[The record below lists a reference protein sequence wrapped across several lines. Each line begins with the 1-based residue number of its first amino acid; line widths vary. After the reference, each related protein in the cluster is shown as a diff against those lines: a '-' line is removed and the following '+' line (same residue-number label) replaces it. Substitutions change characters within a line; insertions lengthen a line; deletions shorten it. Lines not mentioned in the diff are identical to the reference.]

1 MKYTEPYLTYEQQA
15 QRLLDAGL
23 LAKKADLVQ
32 RLKDVGY
39 YRLSAYMAPYREYNE
54 EGVMTERFSPGATL
68 EKAWN
73 LYLFGRQLRLL
84 FMDAI
89 ERIEVF
95 LRVKIAHIHT
105 RENGPFGYAN
115 ASYFPLWKGYMQRL
129 EEVNQKSWH

>member
-1 MKYTEPYLTYEQQA
+1 M
-15 QRLLDAGL
+15 
-23 LAKKADLVQ
+23 AKKADLVQ

-54 EGVMTERFSPGATL
+54 EGVMTERFSPGTTL

-73 LYLFGRQLRLL
+73 LYLFDRQLRLL

-105 RENGPFGYAN
+105 RENGVRVRERLLFSSMERLYAEIGR
-115 ASYFPLWKGYMQRL
+115 S
-129 EEVNQKSWH
+129 